1 MGRTRTKSK
10 KSQVLSATTPETDE
24 KSGPATS
31 ALLEKA
37 QALIGQC
44 DYDLARRFAGRI
56 LERSPKNA
64 DAKEIL
70 GVCQLEMGEL
80 DEAKQASVLV
90 SHGSSFRLSSSL
102 RHLRPSYHHILMP
115 RHLLLLLHI
124 YTLLS

>member
-10 KSQVLSATTPETDE
+10 KSQVLSATTPAADE

-64 DAKEIL
+64 DAKEII
-70 GVCQLEMGEL
+70 GVCLLETGHL
-80 DEAKQASVLV
+80 DEAKQASVLGFY
-90 SHGSSFRLSSSL
+90 GSPLRLSSSL
-102 RHLRPSYHHILMP
+102 RHL
-115 RHLLLLLHI
+115 
-124 YTLLS
+124 